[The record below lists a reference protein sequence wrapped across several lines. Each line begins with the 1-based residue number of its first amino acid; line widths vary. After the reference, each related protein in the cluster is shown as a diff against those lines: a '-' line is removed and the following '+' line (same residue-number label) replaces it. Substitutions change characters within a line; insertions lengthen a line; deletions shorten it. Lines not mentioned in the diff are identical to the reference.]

1 MLLKGKVV
9 IALFSP
15 KWHRFLRIPQPRRS
29 DATAT
34 SPVVV
39 CEGRDGSLAIECQAR
54 ALRWQEMPARGRKP
68 PDVQARAGA
77 PARSAKAKGGCNL
90 VPFQLIPTN
99 SRKPRSVLMTYNSE
113 AKYTAP

>member
-1 MLLKGKVV
+1 
-9 IALFSP
+9 
-15 KWHRFLRIPQPRRS
+15 LRILQARRS
-29 DATAT
+29 DAPAK
-34 SPVVV
+34 SQVVA
-39 CEGRDGSLAIECQAR
+39 CEGRDGSLAIEHRGR
-54 ALRWQEMPARGRKP
+54 ALRWQEIPALGRKP
-68 PDVQARAGA
+68 GDLQARAGA